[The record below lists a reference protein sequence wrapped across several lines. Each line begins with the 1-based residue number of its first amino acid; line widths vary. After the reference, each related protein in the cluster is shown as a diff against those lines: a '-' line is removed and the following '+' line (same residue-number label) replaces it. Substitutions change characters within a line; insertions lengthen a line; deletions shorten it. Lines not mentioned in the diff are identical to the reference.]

1 MQRIRDGVAEIV
13 DDLSAHE
20 DKADRSSQLRTDAEE
35 QSPLAQ
41 LDTPKPRRVTGSA
54 GTMANRETGFVHS
67 RPRSA
72 RRGGG
77 ADRRSASRA
86 PGNRSS
92 RRASR
97 RVIDVAYLHL
107 GHEGCRAGLPLLC
120 RERYLCANPLRRQA
134 DPPQGA
140 RSVDPRRTFW
150 AYNADRQGGN
160 VCQRGD
166 RHSLRATL
174 DGTLA
179 AASDPPQ
186 AEEPSEGSKIA
197 LVPAAAARLATAPN
211 PVPDHDLGEA
221 SKVEP
226 SPPRSVNKSK
236 RHPKSPQLN
245 R

>member
-1 MQRIRDGVAEIV
+1 LILVALFGPTTPIDREEM
-13 DDLSAHE
+13 SA
-20 DKADRSSQLRTDAEE
+20 
-35 QSPLAQ
+35 
-41 LDTPKPRRVTGSA
+41 
-54 GTMANRETGFVHS
+54 
-67 RPRSA
+67 
-72 RRGGG
+72 
-77 ADRRSASRA
+77 
-86 PGNRSS
+86 
-92 RRASR
+92 
-97 RVIDVAYLHL
+97 
-107 GHEGCRAGLPLLC
+107 
-120 RERYLCANPLRRQA
+120 
-134 DPPQGA
+134 
-140 RSVDPRRTFW
+140 
-150 AYNADRQGGN
+150 N
-160 VCQRGD
+160 VEV

-174 DGTLA
+174 DGILA